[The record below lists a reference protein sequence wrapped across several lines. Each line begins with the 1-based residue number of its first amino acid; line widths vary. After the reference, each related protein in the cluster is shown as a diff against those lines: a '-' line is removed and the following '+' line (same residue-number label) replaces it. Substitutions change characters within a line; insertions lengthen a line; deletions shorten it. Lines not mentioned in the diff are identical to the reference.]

1 VKVRVSPTPNLTL
14 TLTSFFGKLTE
25 ARPQPYAAQFSFWL
39 TDSSSADTTQ
49 VTEPQP
55 LALTLTQTLTLTL
68 TQTLTLTLTQTLT
81 LTLTLTFT
89 LPQPLSR

>member
-1 VKVRVSPTPNLTL
+1 MRVRVSPSTNLTS

-49 VTEPQP
+49 AAVWSPNP
-55 LALTLTQTLTLTL
+55 N
-68 TQTLTLTLTQTLT
+68 
-81 LTLTLTFT
+81 
-89 LPQPLSR
+89 PWP